1 VFGAII
7 QHNFI
12 CTQFVTEPPD
22 ITWGS

>member
-12 CTQFVTEPPD
+12 CKQFVTEPPD